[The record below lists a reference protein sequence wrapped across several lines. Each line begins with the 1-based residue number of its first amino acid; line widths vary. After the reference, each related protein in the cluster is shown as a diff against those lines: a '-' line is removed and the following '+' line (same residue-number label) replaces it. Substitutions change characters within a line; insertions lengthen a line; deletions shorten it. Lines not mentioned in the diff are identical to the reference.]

1 MQRDDAALIDI
12 VRFSRQVLVFLEDVA
27 LDGFLADKMLQA
39 AVLYQML
46 IIGEA
51 SKRLSVAF
59 RTSIR
64 DVPWVKIGNLRKIL
78 THDYDQVDL
87 KRIWGIA
94 LAELPALID
103 RLSPLIPA
111 DGPHESK

>member
-1 MQRDDAALIDI
+1 MRRDEAALFDI
-12 VRFSRQVLVFLEDVA
+12 VRFARQVLVFLEDVT
-27 LDGFLADKMLQA
+27 LDRFLADKMLQG

-59 RTSIR
+59 RTNIR
-64 DVPWVKIGNLRKIL
+64 DVPWVKIGNLRNIL
-78 THDYDQVDL
+78 AHDYDQVDL

-94 LAELPALID
+94 LGELPALID

-111 DGPHESK
+111 DRPRESK